1 MNDNCISTLFRGCK
15 NCPNAPQTFEEYCLS
30 KCCPE
35 KICPDAYTEVAYH
48 CGNYEHTATE
58 ERELNELGLIP
69 RYKGHW
75 IKDYDNSALDGLYHC
90 SVCGR
95 KLWISKEESFSDY
108 PYCHCGAEMKGEA
121 SNIE

>member
-1 MNDNCISTLFRGCK
+1 MSDKYEPPIYRGCK
-15 NCPNAPQTFEEYCLS
+15 NCPNAPQTYEEYCLS

-58 ERELNELGLIP
+58 ERELNELKLIP

-75 IKDYDNSALDGLYHC
+75 IKHHNDNLGRCMRDTLEC
-90 SVCGR
+90 SVCGKR
-95 KLWISKEESFSDY
+95 MCDSPYQSFCPS
-108 PYCHCGAEMKGEA
+108 CGADMRGDK
-121 SNIE
+121 